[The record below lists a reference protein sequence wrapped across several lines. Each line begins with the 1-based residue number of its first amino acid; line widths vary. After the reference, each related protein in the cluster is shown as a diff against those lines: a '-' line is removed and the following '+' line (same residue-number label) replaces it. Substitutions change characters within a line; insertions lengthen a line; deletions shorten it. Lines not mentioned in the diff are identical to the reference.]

1 MPKLKKPLSAAERI
15 AAREALMESLDRGDI
30 TIGQAIRKM
39 RLEWTGLSQG
49 QFGKPVGVSANTL
62 SAIERDADNAN
73 TQTLRQI
80 LRRFGM
86 VLTIRP
92 TPEHLGD
99 GQAL

>member
-49 QFGKPVGVSANTL
+49 QFGKL
-62 SAIERDADNAN
+62 
-73 TQTLRQI
+73 
-80 LRRFGM
+80 
-86 VLTIRP
+86 
-92 TPEHLGD
+92 EHLGD